1 MGMAKDIVA
10 ARPAVHSVIIA
21 SNSSHCHLANG
32 ILNTNILLSHAV
44 CPSLCRCGFK
54 TKKVTSEIERVYQLH
69 CRLCSAT
76 PLDCVAVTKFKPLK
90 F

>member
-1 MGMAKDIVA
+1 MMGMAKDIVA

-32 ILNTNILLSHAV
+32 ILNTNILISHAV
-44 CPSLCRCGFK
+44 CFK